1 VISLSNADDKLIHYL
16 PEDMGEGVK
25 DFFSG
30 VEEAKLET
38 MKSRFAKLQESLIV
52 NENPTEDD
60 NELERLKSEVSKFV
74 KEGR

>member
-1 VISLSNADDKLIHYL
+1 MSNADDELIHYI
-16 PEDMGEGVK
+16 PEDMGEGIK
-25 DFFSG
+25 DFFS
-30 VEEAKLET
+30 EAKEAKLET
-38 MKSRFAKLQESLIV
+38 LKSRFAKLQESLIV